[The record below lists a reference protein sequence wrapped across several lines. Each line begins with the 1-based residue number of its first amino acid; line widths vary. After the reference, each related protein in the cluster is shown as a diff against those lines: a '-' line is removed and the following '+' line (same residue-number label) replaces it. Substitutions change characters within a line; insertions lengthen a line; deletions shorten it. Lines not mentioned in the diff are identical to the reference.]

1 MKYILSNLSF
11 KYDILIVFF
20 LMKITFC
27 FEIYSGPRQ
36 ITREMAGNILELEEQ
51 KHNIYFS
58 IKKVNK

>member
-11 KYDILIVFF
+11 KYDILTVFF

-27 FEIYSGPRQ
+27 FEIYSSPRQ